1 MLCRLRMGAMR
12 VWYFAILFVD
22 FKVLG
27 LLRFRSVSLI
37 SSFTVQFS
45 HCPCLFLHKIIH
57 STVHFCLWRYPLYPG
72 VLLELEVKIFNI
84 ESQ

>member
-1 MLCRLRMGAMR
+1 MLLGWLRMGAMR

-27 LLRFRSVSLI
+27 LLLSRSVSLI
-37 SSFTVQFS
+37 SSFTVHFS
-45 HCPCLFLHKIIH
+45 HCPCLFLHKIIN
-57 STVHFCLWRYPLYPG
+57 STLLFVSLYPG